1 MLDLWIALGSPT
13 RDPFTQESQLS
24 PINDKLA
31 AIKEWPE
38 IRGRACALFG
48 EGGFKG
54 ETWDRLIEWLEAEHG
69 KTWDA
74 TSSGKPEDHSL
85 TTGLGQI
92 LDWLAEAARPPKGA
106 GIGGR
111 PHPKGKRGRGR
122 KPDTSPKADKRVA
135 DAWATGQYKTY
146 EGCGIALG
154 MTKKQVKDAIDRHR
168 KRQPAKRRKQSQ
180 APE

>member
-1 MLDLWIALGSPT
+1 MLDLWIALGTPT

-24 PINDKLA
+24 PIIDKLA

-38 IRGRACALFG
+38 MRRRACALFG

-69 KTWDA
+69 KKWAAAMAGNQEGHTLA
-74 TSSGKPEDHSL
+74 TELSQV
-85 TTGLGQI
+85 LG
-92 LDWLAEAARPPKGA
+92 WLAEAARPPKGA

-111 PHPKGKRGRGR
+111 PHQKGKRGRGR
-122 KPDTSPKADKRVA
+122 KPDTNPTADKRVA

-146 EGCGIALG
+146 ERCGIALG
-154 MTKKQVKDAIDRHR
+154 MTKKQVKDALDRHR